1 MIRLVSGTMSKYA
14 ALIGPKTPAVQAA
27 KSGSQVTHCSKA
39 DCRVPTVIYA
49 RGRAMIRQSNPSAL
63 RRIKVLLLY
72 WLLLKSEGAQGRG
85 AMYDW
90 KWRVTELSQLQSRH
104 GVLAV
109 ICRAAPVAVPVPP
122 TANRTSAVRPT
133 APHPILLAHPHGGHP
148 SVTRPVSSLT
158 RQPSPNLLVAWWT
171 TILLVAKPMGVV
183 SWYRTC

>member
-1 MIRLVSGTMSKYA
+1 MQLQDPRPRLCRR
-14 ALIGPKTPAVQAA
+14 PNQ
-27 KSGSQVTHCSKA
+27 GSQVTHCPKA

-72 WLLLKSEGAQGRG
+72 WLLLNSEGAQGRG
-85 AMYDW
+85 AMSDW
-90 KWRVTELSQLQSRH
+90 KWRAIGLSQPQGRH

-122 TANRTSAVRPT
+122 AANRTSAVCPT

-158 RQPSPNLLVAWWT
+158 RQPSPNLLVAWRT
-171 TILLVAKPMGVV
+171 TILLVAKPMVVV